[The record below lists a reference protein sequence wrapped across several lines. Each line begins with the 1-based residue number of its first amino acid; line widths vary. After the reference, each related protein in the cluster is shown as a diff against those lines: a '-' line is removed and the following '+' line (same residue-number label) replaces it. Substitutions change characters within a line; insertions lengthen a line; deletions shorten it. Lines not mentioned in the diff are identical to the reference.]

1 MNIKIETKVS
11 APFDKV
17 KKAFVDREGKL
28 LKYLLPLGAKILHYK
43 GVRRGAILKINLPFS
58 GKLKFKIV
66 TYKVTKLYLYFN
78 DIIQEGKI
86 FGAGFWSHRHAIKKR
101 KNHVIIEDDIT
112 FTTKNKLKDKLLYVF
127 LLPVFLMR
135 KIKYKLYFWR

>member
-43 GVRRGAILKINLPFS
+43 GVRRGAILKIKLPFS

-86 FGAGFWSHRHAIKKR
+86 FGAGFGREIPLLGHINCLLKL
-101 KNHVIIEDDIT
+101 VISPFSII
-112 FTTKNKLKDKLLYVF
+112 
-127 LLPVFLMR
+127 
-135 KIKYKLYFWR
+135 